1 MKSWPAEGAN
11 FFPALAV
18 EGGITCDEDNRELAR
33 RSLPAAGVNFFDSL
47 FRLTIY
53 GKTMVMHQD
62 FLVKTGY
69 PPIYMK
75 NIFAFFK
82 KGRELILGPKK
93 GFPF

>member
-1 MKSWPAEGAN
+1 MRIIGNLRGEHCP
-11 FFPALAV
+11 PQ
-18 EGGITCDEDNRELAR
+18 
-33 RSLPAAGVNFFDSL
+33 AGNFFDSL

-62 FLVKTGY
+62 FLVKTEYGY

-93 GFPF
+93 KDFLFKKEESHVCKTGANFL